1 MIMLFERVFTL
12 LLLGKLEKVNDGVV
26 AVTTYD

>member
-1 MIMLFERVFTL
+1 MIMLFEHVFTS